1 MITLNNLLIARM
13 VPIRR
18 QIALNK
24 VIYAIT
30 AVLLTIGC
38 VEAQTPNVSWAKPL
52 TDTGNNYDVG
62 QIRTAADHQGNNFV
76 AGNFNAPTISF
87 GSQTLTN
94 LAWSTNMF
102 PDANVFVAMYSISG
116 DLLWLQRIGG
126 SNGAYVFACAVDNVG
141 NLIIGGILNSSNT
154 WFGTNLITRTAG
166 SNVLFVAKLDP
177 KGSLNWLRQLAG
189 GAGPLRVAIDAS
201 ANIHVAS
208 EFITNLVIGDT
219 VLTNQNLNY
228 YLVSD
233 FVAEYSSAGDF
244 LWADTVDFTSSKDL
258 DTLAVDAEGNTYL
271 ADCSSGIAH
280 FGTSSLTNSGLFV
293 AKYDATGAL
302 IWAKRLWNASRLW
315 GIAIGAQGDFRFF
328 ADNTAAKYDS
338 SLNLVWSN
346 SINLMSYNWG
356 GSLIL
361 DPTGNTWVIGSG
373 YTKTL
378 IFGNLTLTSSDPNRY
393 DTPTF
398 VAKYDAAGD
407 LLWAKLLDSTNAN
420 IYPVGAVDST
430 GSLSLYGEASGTNT
444 LDLDGILVSAPTNS
458 TDFFFTA
465 RIPGPS
471 VSVQLLG
478 AQVVIS
484 WPTNAAGLS
493 LESSADLS
501 GGIWTPVTNAPV
513 AVGEQY
519 SVTNEVSAGSRFYR
533 LRNF

>member
-13 VPIRR
+13 VPVRR

-30 AVLLTIGC
+30 AMLLTIGC

-52 TDTGNNYDVG
+52 TDTGNNYGLSQIYTATG
-62 QIRTAADHQGNNFV
+62 QQGDTFV
-76 AGNFNAPTISF
+76 TSQFNAPTISF

-94 LAWSTNMF
+94 LAWSTNIF
-102 PDANVFVAMYSISG
+102 PYGNVFVAKYGMSG
-116 DLLWLQRIGG
+116 DLLWVQRIGG
-126 SNGAYVFACAVDNVG
+126 SNGAYVSACAVDNVG
-141 NLIIGGILNSSNT
+141 NLIIGGFLNSSST
-154 WFGTNLITRTAG
+154 WFGTNLITRTAV
-166 SNVLFVAKLDP
+166 SNVLFVAKFDP
-177 KGSLNWLRQLAG
+177 QGSLNWVRQLAG
-189 GAGPLRVAIDAS
+189 GAGPLRVALDAS

-208 EFITNLVIGDT
+208 EFITNLVIGAT

-233 FVAEYSSAGDF
+233 FVAEYSNAGDL
-244 LWADTVDFTSSKDL
+244 LWTGTVDFTSSKDL

-302 IWAKRLWNASRLW
+302 VWAKRLWKASRLW
-315 GIAIGAQGDFRFF
+315 GIAVGAQGDFRFF

-346 SINLMSYNWG
+346 SISLTPYDPG

-361 DPTGNTWVIGSG
+361 DPTGNTWVIGYGNS
-373 YTKTL
+373 KTL
-378 IFGNLTLTSSDPNRY
+378 TFGSQMLTSSDPNRY
-393 DTPTF
+393 DNPSF
-398 VAKYDAAGD
+398 MAKYDAAGD
-407 LLWAKLLDSTNAN
+407 LLWAKVLDSTNAN
-420 IYPVGAVDST
+420 IYAVGTVDST
-430 GSLSLYGEASGTNT
+430 GSLSLYGEASGTNA
-444 LDLDGILVSAPTNS
+444 LDLDGSLVSAPTNS
-458 TDFFFTA
+458 SDFFFTA

-471 VSVQLLG
+471 LSVQLVS
-478 AQVVIS
+478 AQVVIW
-484 WPTNAAGLS
+484 WPTNAVGLG
-493 LESSADLS
+493 LECTADLS
-501 GGIWTPVTNAPV
+501 IGSWLPVTNAPV
-513 AVGEQY
+513 IVGDQF
-519 SVTNEVSAGSRFYR
+519 SVTNNVSVGNQFYR